1 MQAEIARRFAYSELD
16 QEARRTL
23 AEIDWCWATCRDD
36 VEDILAAF
44 QEYQR
49 SNEFAAKC
57 LSLRAV
63 VAEVRLTVKF
73 FSQERLWPPW
83 LMQPTDSL
91 LKRIPDDEDSYV
103 DYGNEMW
110 DVIVNLMNLSSAMES
125 VWHQEKFN
133 AAPHAQHG
141 DKINKSFVGSYN
153 LRGNVV
159 ERLLGQLVAKRR
171 AEPRAETDVIHEAML
186 RLYAKYFCAAQLL
199 WVLMVSFT

>member
-23 AEIDWCWATCRDD
+23 ADD
-36 VEDILAAF
+36 VEGILATF

-73 FSQERLWPPW
+73 LSQERLWPPW

-110 DVIVNLMNLSSAMES
+110 EV
-125 VWHQEKFN
+125 
-133 AAPHAQHG
+133 
-141 DKINKSFVGSYN
+141 
-153 LRGNVV
+153 
-159 ERLLGQLVAKRR
+159 
-171 AEPRAETDVIHEAML
+171 T
-186 RLYAKYFCAAQLL
+186 
-199 WVLMVSFT
+199 